1 MFKKS
6 SFFKDLKS
14 KKNNETLKPASIFKE
29 RMIKG
34 GEAQPKKQT
43 RIETAAGELV
53 LDSYGLP
60 DKYYDTFKTQN
71 IANTIFP
78 LNTPVY
84 FCGQK
89 GSGKTYL
96 LATLAQRATREDI
109 VKRVF
114 YLYAHNIDNTIA
126 RAVNRRVMFSIPID
140 IASSFLFKFLKKKT
154 RYITCF
160 NYLESLRYCK
170 THGINI
176 QDTEQPEY
184 AETYWD
190 NFLDEL
196 VKRKKFKN
204 VAQLKQ
210 YAEKTVHKYETG
222 TQIKISADY
231 TYNVGKLNPYDFDM
245 VIIDD
250 IAQFYELFGSN
261 RNSSPLYKYFTITRQ
276 NKINFYMTGQEII
289 QLPKMFREMLGGVCL
304 LNGTDIHDLKE
315 LKLPRYIIKQIQ
327 DKWRGLR
334 QYQGFFYNYNDNM
347 LERI

>member
-1 MFKKS
+1 MSKPFKS
-6 SFFKDLKS
+6 SNFFKNQRLLQAPLREKM
-14 KKNNETLKPASIFKE
+14 TT
-29 RMIKG
+29 
-34 GEAQPKKQT
+34 PKT
-43 RIETAAGELV
+43 PTSTSVTTAAGELI

-60 DKYYDTFKTQN
+60 EKYYNTFKTQN
-71 IANTIFP
+71 IQDTIFP

-96 LATLAQRATREDI
+96 LATIAQRSTREGI
-109 VKRVF
+109 VKRIF

-140 IASSFLFKFLKKKT
+140 IASPFLFKFLKKKT
-154 RYITCF
+154 RFITCY
-160 NYLESLRYCK
+160 NYLESLRFCRDNNII
-170 THGINI
+170 IN
-176 QDTEQPEY
+176 DAEQPEF

-210 YAEKTVHKYETG
+210 YAEKTVSKYTTG

-231 TYNVGKLNPYDFDM
+231 VYNLGKLSPYDFDM

-250 IAQFYELFGSN
+250 IAQFYELFGTT

-304 LNGTDIHDLKE
+304 LSGTDIHDLKE
-315 LKLPRYIIKQIQ
+315 LKFPRYVIKEIQ
-327 DKWRGLR
+327 DKWRSLR
-334 QYQGFFYNYNDNM
+334 QYQGFFYNYNTAT
-347 LERI
+347 LEKI